1 MFISLPNDK
10 ISDYTKLKALADDKI
25 NMTQK
30 SVWHGLNR
38 KHCGK
43 RRKCWLQ
50 HYSQT
55 PSFSGLLKVWIV
67 W

>member
-10 ISDYTKLKALADDKI
+10 ILDYTKSKADDKI
-25 NMTQK
+25 NMTQN

-50 HYSQT
+50 QYSQT
-55 PSFSGLLKVWIV
+55 LSFSGL
-67 W
+67 